1 MLTEVGIEDEDGEA
15 ACSNDDSSS
24 SAQLQ
29 GTEISVTVVD
39 ELPLKDLSARAANNN
54 NNNNAANEDPSINP
68 TASNK
73 DGKNIKQERLVSLQG
88 KSTRSTRITESVMGS
103 INDDVSRRLQRL
115 CGKWGKLKY
124 RKN

>member
-1 MLTEVGIEDEDGEA
+1 M
-15 ACSNDDSSS
+15 
-24 SAQLQ
+24 
-29 GTEISVTVVD
+29 VD

-73 DGKNIKQERLVSLQG
+73 DGKNIKRERLVSLQG

-103 INDDVSRRLQRL
+103 INDAVSKQASSKIVWKM
-115 CGKWGKLKY
+115 GEIEVQKELKKEEIETQKEL
-124 RKN
+124 KNKEIL